1 MSSDVTLSERRTW
14 RAIAQELAS
23 ESDSKR
29 VLELSTELS
38 RAIDARDDAGKHLQ
52 SPHPWDLDGE
62 SGAIEL
68 HRITDNPYRRLQ
80 NSVQISD
87 LLRSAMNVTCADF
100 GNIQLFD
107 SSQRVL
113 RIVAQDGFEREFLGY
128 FEIVRCNDDCACGAA
143 VSKRLRVVVSNVATD
158 PVFGESDSRNVL
170 LRANVHAV
178 QSTPLISTSG
188 RLIGVLST
196 HYNRVQ
202 APSALVWK
210 QIDELAA
217 TFIGRVEVP
226 ETT

>member
-1 MSSDVTLSERRTW
+1 MSSDIPLGERRTW

-38 RAIDARDDAGKHLQ
+38 RAIDARDDVEKHLR
-52 SPHPWDLDGE
+52 STHSRDLDEE
-62 SGAIEL
+62 SVAIEL
-68 HRITDNPYRRLQ
+68 RRISDNPYQRLQ
-80 NSVQISD
+80 NSAEISD

-100 GNIQLFD
+100 GNVQLFD

-113 RIVAQDGFEREFLGY
+113 RIVAQDGFESEFLSY
-128 FEIVRCNDDCACGAA
+128 FEIVRCDDDCACGAA
-143 VSKRLRVVVSNVATD
+143 VSRGLRIVVSDVATD
-158 PVFGESDSRNVL
+158 PVFGESDSRRVL

-202 APSALVWK
+202 APSGQAWK
-210 QIDELAA
+210 QIDELAT

-226 ETT
+226 EAI

>member
-1 MSSDVTLSERRTW
+1 
-14 RAIAQELAS
+14 
-23 ESDSKR
+23 
-29 VLELSTELS
+29 
-38 RAIDARDDAGKHLQ
+38 
-52 SPHPWDLDGE
+52 
-62 SGAIEL
+62 
-68 HRITDNPYRRLQ
+68 
-80 NSVQISD
+80 
-87 LLRSAMNVTCADF
+87 
-100 GNIQLFD
+100 
-107 SSQRVL
+107 
-113 RIVAQDGFEREFLGY
+113 
-128 FEIVRCNDDCACGAA
+128 
-143 VSKRLRVVVSNVATD
+143 VVSNVATD